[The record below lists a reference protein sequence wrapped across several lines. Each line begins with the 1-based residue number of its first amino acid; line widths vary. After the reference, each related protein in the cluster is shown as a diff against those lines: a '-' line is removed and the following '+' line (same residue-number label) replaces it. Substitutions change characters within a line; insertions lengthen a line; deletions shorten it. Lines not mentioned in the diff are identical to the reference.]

1 VAQRLSAILGPEDTL
16 ARMGGDEFALV
27 TPIHAPANV
36 EALGLKLCAAVRPP
50 IDIDGQRVAVA
61 LSVGTAIAPVDGR
74 TPDALLKCA
83 DLALYAAKRERR
95 GGMRAFEPAMDKAER
110 DRRQLEHD
118 LKRALEQGEFSLVYQ
133 PIVNLNTHSCSGFEA
148 LLRWEHPLRGP
159 VSPAEFI
166 PVAEEL
172 GLIVNIGDWVIRE
185 ALAEAAG
192 WPAALRVAV
201 NVSSSQFAHGNV
213 VATLIHAL
221 AQTQIAPERVE
232 IEITE
237 SVFLERDAANL
248 EVLRQLHALGLKVAM
263 DDFGT
268 GYSALSYLIAFPFDK
283 IKIDGSFVRALE
295 HAGAAHAIVRS
306 IADIGYRMGL
316 VTTAEGV
323 ETPEQLRNV
332 YALGY
337 TEAQGY
343 LIARPMTAGAVR
355 RLLQGH
361 YDAMPEEP
369 FASVA

>member
-1 VAQRLSAILGPEDTL
+1 
-16 ARMGGDEFALV
+16 
-27 TPIHAPANV
+27 
-36 EALGLKLCAAVRPP
+36 VRPS
-50 IDIDGQRVAVA
+50 IYIEGQRVAVA
-61 LSVGTAIAPVDGR
+61 LSVGTAIAPADGA
-74 TPDALLKCA
+74 TPDALLKSA

-95 GGMRAFEPAMDKAER
+95 GGMRAFEPAMDRAER
-110 DRRQLEHD
+110 DRRQLEYD

-133 PIVNLNTHSCSGFEA
+133 PIVNLNTHSFSGFEA
-148 LLRWEHPLRGP
+148 LLRWEHPVRGP

-172 GLIVNIGDWVIRE
+172 GLIVNIGEWVIRE
-185 ALAEAAG
+185 ALAEASG
-192 WPAALRVAV
+192 WPAGLRVAV
-201 NVSSSQFAHGNV
+201 NVSSSQFVHGNV

-237 SVFLERDAANL
+237 SVFLEKDAANL

-268 GYSALSYLIAFPFDK
+268 GYSALSYLVAFPFDK

-306 IADIGYRMGL
+306 IADIGCRMGL

-332 YALGY
+332 HALGY

-343 LIARPMTAGAVR
+343 LIARPMTAAAVR
-355 RLLQGH
+355 RLLEGH
-361 YDAMPEEP
+361 YDAMPEAP
-369 FASVA
+369 FASIAAA